1 MRALGYFT
9 IRDLFH
15 DRWRSLLTILSLA
28 VVVVSY
34 LLLAAL
40 SQAYLSFGNKAQA
53 STTLMIIDANA
64 LDPMESFLP
73 ESVLQAAAQIAPDQI
88 IATFPSLFRH
98 LDIQGHILQ
107 VRAVALEDMQN
118 RLSLSLLQ
126 GTWPAGERQIV
137 VTDGLIQV
145 TGWKIGT
152 IAAIY
157 GEDFQVTGIVRSS
170 GSQFASIW
178 MTYAEGQRL
187 FGDSTGFQIGYVQLA
202 PSADPDTLLALLQA
216 DPRINTQ
223 AAVYLDTTV
232 ADRYNQVNQ
241 NLLTLSLVQAVIS
254 LLAITFGTY
263 NATRLSLTE
272 RGHEILLLHV
282 LGFSQAKL
290 RAFLFT
296 RSLLLTLAAYLAG
309 WGVAWAFISYQGLHA
324 PISIQAAPLIL
335 SLPPISS
342 LLGLLLSVGF
352 ACLGVWLTTGS
363 LSRRELSALRD

>member
-1 MRALGYFT
+1 MDALGYFT
-9 IRDLFH
+9 VRDLLH
-15 DRWRSLLTILSLA
+15 DRWRSLLTIISLA

-40 SQAYLSFGNKAQA
+40 SQAYLSFGNHAEP
-53 STTLMIIDANA
+53 STNLMIIDANA
-64 LDPMESFLP
+64 LDPMESSLQA
-73 ESVLQAAAQIAPDQI
+73 SILQAAAQIAPDQI
-88 IATFPSLFRH
+88 LATFPSLFRH

-107 VRAVALEDMQN
+107 IRAVPLEDMQN

-126 GTWPAGERQIV
+126 GNWPVGGQQMV

-145 TGWKIGT
+145 TSWKIGT
-152 IAAIY
+152 VANIY

-178 MTYAEGQRL
+178 MTYAEGLRL
-187 FGDSTGFQIGYVQLA
+187 FGSTKGFQIGYVQLA
-202 PSADPDTLLALLQA
+202 PSANPEEVRARLQA
-216 DPRINTQ
+216 DPRINAQ
-223 AAVYLDTTV
+223 AAVYLDTTL

-241 NLLTLSLVQAVIS
+241 NLLNLSLVQALIS

-282 LGFSQAKL
+282 LGFTQAKL
-290 RAFLFT
+290 RTFLFT
-296 RSLLLTLAAYLAG
+296 RSLVLTLAAYLVG
-309 WGVAWAFISYQGLHA
+309 WSISWAFITYQGMHA

-335 SLPPISS
+335 SLPPASS
-342 LLGLLLSVGF
+342 LLGLLLSVSF
-352 ACLGVWLTTGS
+352 AFLGVWLTTGP
-363 LSRRELSALRD
+363 LSRRGLSALRD

>member
-9 IRDLFH
+9 LKDLFH

-40 SQAYLSFGNKAQA
+40 SQAYLSFGHQAQA

-64 LDPMESFLP
+64 LDPMESSLQAGI
-73 ESVLQAAAQIAPDQI
+73 LQAAAQIAPGQI
-88 IATFPSLFRH
+88 LATFPSLFRH

-107 VRAVALEDMQN
+107 IRAVPLEDMQD

-126 GTWPAGERQIV
+126 GNWPFGGGQMV
-137 VTDGLIQV
+137 VTDGLIQI
-145 TGWKIGT
+145 TSWKIGT
-152 IAAIY
+152 IANIY
-157 GEDFQVTGIVRSS
+157 GKDFQVTGIVRSS

-178 MTYAEGQRL
+178 MTYAQGLLL
-187 FGDSTGFQIGYVQLA
+187 FGSDNGFQIGYVQLV
-202 PSADPDTLLALLQA
+202 PSADPDKVRAMLQS
-216 DPRINTQ
+216 DPRINAQ
-223 AAVYLDTTV
+223 AAVYLDTTL
-232 ADRYNQVNQ
+232 ADRYNQVNH
-241 NLLTLSLVQAVIS
+241 NLLNLSLVQAVIS

-272 RGHEILLLHV
+272 RRHEILLLGV
-282 LGFSQAKL
+282 LGFTQAKL
-290 RAFLFT
+290 RIFLFT
-296 RSLLLTLAAYLAG
+296 RSLVLTLAAYLLG
-309 WGVAWAFISYQGLHA
+309 WSIAWAFITYQAMHT

-335 SLPPISS
+335 SLTPSSS

-352 ACLGVWLTTGS
+352 AFLGVWLTTGP
-363 LSRRELSALRD
+363 LSRREPSALRG